1 MATIQERLSAFASTT
16 EDVSNATLNTEE
28 KARNSI
34 IDYRMVT
41 FSLAGKDY
49 AIDIRKVKEIV
60 KAGNFTY
67 VPNSLPFVLGVYNL
81 RGEIIPIIDLRL
93 FFNIEVPPHDDNK
106 MENMLVVTV
115 GEQMFGVVVDAIDN
129 VVGIQQSTIQP
140 PHPLF
145 GDINIKYIYG
155 VAEAQKHLYILLDI
169 DTIFGVR
176 TPEEEQ
182 KLAETAKVQME
193 RRKSLAAESASEM
206 QNVAPVANFENAITD
221 EDLKFITESLLTQ
234 KKFSVNAI
242 TKDWVNKRYADWKKQ
257 RGADKTQIQNDADA
271 DAFLKPF
278 YSRCNCTWW
287 NEAYSNEVLKALPD
301 NNAKNIVVWNA
312 GCNKGYESYSLAC
325 ILKKKYPSANIRIY
339 AHDIDLLNVS
349 NAPLLTLSEEASRD
363 WYQPYLTRTVSG
375 DYTFSKE
382 IKDSIM
388 FEYHDC
394 ANTNNLSDIDIIFA
408 RDIVSFLPESSQK
421 TMINEFKEQIKGNG
435 IIIVGD
441 NEDISAAGFK
451 KKMIGNVAV
460 YSK

>member
-1 MATIQERLSAFASTT
+1 MATIQEKLSAFASTT
-16 EDVSNATLNTEE
+16 EDVSNATLNNEE
-28 KARNSI
+28 KARSSI

-106 MENMLVVTV
+106 MENMLVVNV
-115 GEQMFGVVVDAIDN
+115 GEQMFGVVVDEIDN

-155 VAEAQKHLYILLDI
+155 VAEAEKHLYILLDI

-182 KLAETAKVQME
+182 ELAETTKVQME
-193 RRKSLAAESASEM
+193 RRRSNSAEVSESA
-206 QNVAPVANFENAITD
+206 APKVDEDSVSD
-221 EDLKFITESLLTQ
+221 EDLKFITESLLNS
-234 KKFSVNAI
+234 KKFLVNAV
-242 TKDWVNKRYADWKKQ
+242 TKNWINKRYSEWKKQ
-257 RGADKTQIQNDADA
+257 RGADKTQFQKDSDAE
-271 DAFLKPF
+271 AFLKPF
-278 YSRCNCTWW
+278 YSRHNCTWW
-287 NEAYSNEVLKALPD
+287 SESYAEEVAKALPD

-325 ILKKKYPSANIRIY
+325 ILKKRYPNANIRIY

-349 NAPLLTLSEEASRD
+349 NAPLLTVSEEASRD
-363 WYQPYLTRTVSG
+363 WYQPYLSHTVSG
-375 DYTFSKE
+375 DFTFNKD

-394 ANTNNLSDIDIIFA
+394 INTNNLSDIDIIFA
-408 RDIVSFLPESSQK
+408 RDIISFLPESSQK
-421 TMINEFKEQIKGNG
+421 TMLSVFKEQIKGNG

-441 NEDISAAGFK
+441 NEDITAAGFK
-451 KKMIGNVAV
+451 KKSVGNVAV